1 MSEIQK
7 KQSDLQPSTKVCHLL
22 ILAVSVLFVLPIVL
36 NGIPFSND
44 LRQHYQFA
52 ASIYNSITAGE
63 IFPNWSAF
71 ENSGYGGI
79 GLRFYP
85 PISYY
90 ILSLGKIITGNW
102 FYGSC
107 AAFGFWAWLGAVGVF
122 YWAKEFFDNKSSLIA
137 AVLFVFVPFHV
148 SEIYAS
154 FVYAQFAGSSVLPFC
169 FLFVTRTSKSRNLL
183 NIIGLAVSYA
193 VLVLTHL
200 PLTVIGSICIFVF
213 ACFSMRRNLQGFI
226 GFSTAILTG
235 LLLSS
240 FHWIRVVTEMKLLNH
255 ISDKFSASGKGN
267 YEFSA
272 NFPLSFPYIFGLD
285 NDLNSIW
292 FIDLILFATFIM
304 CLPSLFVF
312 FKNET
317 SVRKSTLY
325 PHIATFICVLFLATK
340 LSIPLWEHISVL
352 QKVQFPWRFLSVI
365 SVISVIFAASG
376 IKFCF
381 ENLKTSQRSTAFLI
395 FACLIFGIV
404 FTGTQVIR
412 QTNFLAH
419 AQFLEITKNAPTT
432 ENNECWFPVWAE
444 KGFDKIN
451 EKVVAEGRNIEI
463 ISWQNQTKTV
473 KIGSGNPTKVR
484 LAVLNYPHW
493 KATVN
498 DVSIATQATL
508 DGVVLIPVSDE
519 ESTIKLE
526 FVEPVI
532 VQTANLVSKISWI
545 LLTFTALFLLWK
557 TSLKSKI

>member
-36 NGIPFSND
+36 NGIPLSND

-52 ASIYNSITAGE
+52 ASIYNSMVSGE
-63 IFPNWSAF
+63 FFPNWSAF
-71 ENSGYGGI
+71 ENNGYGGI

-90 ILSLGKIITGNW
+90 VLSFGKIITGSW

-107 AAFGFWAWLGAVGVF
+107 AAFGFWAWLGAIGVF
-122 YWAKEFFDNKSSLIA
+122 KSSLIA
-137 AVLFVFVPFHV
+137 AVLFIFIPFHV

-154 FVYAQFAGSSVLPFC
+154 FVYAEFAGSSILPFC
-169 FLFVTRTSKSRNLL
+169 FLFVTRISKSRNLL
-183 NIIGLAVSYA
+183 NIVGLAVSYA

-213 ACFSMRRNLQGFI
+213 ACFSIRRNLRGFI
-226 GFSTAILTG
+226 GFSTAILIG

-255 ISDKFSASGKGN
+255 ISDKFSASGQGN
-267 YEFSA
+267 YDFYA
-272 NFPLSFPYIFGLD
+272 NFPLSFPYLSGLD

-292 FIDLILFATFIM
+292 FIDLILFATLVVS
-304 CLPSLFVF
+304 LPSLFIF
-312 FKNET
+312 LKNET
-317 SVRKSTLY
+317 SAIKSTLY
-325 PHIATFICVLFLATK
+325 PHIATFVCVLFLATK

-365 SVISVIFAASG
+365 SVISVMFAASG
-376 IKFCF
+376 IKYCF

-395 FACLIFGIV
+395 FACLAFGIV
-404 FTGTQVIR
+404 FSWTQVIR
-412 QTNFLAH
+412 QTNFLDQNIFA
-419 AQFLEITKNAPTT
+419 EIIADAPTA
-432 ENNECWFPVWAE
+432 ENNECWFPIWAE

-451 EKVVAEGRNIEI
+451 EKVVAGNRNAEI
-463 ISWQNQTKTV
+463 ISWQNQTKIV
-473 KIGSGNPTKVR
+473 KIGSGEATEVR

-498 DVSIATQATL
+498 NVSTSTL
-508 DGVVLIPVSDE
+508 TTSDGVVLIPVSAE
-519 ESTIKLE
+519 ESIIKLE
-526 FVEPVI
+526 FIEPAI
-532 VQTANLVSKISWI
+532 VKIANLISKISWI

>member
-1 MSEIQK
+1 MPEIQK
-7 KQSDLQPSTKVCHLL
+7 KQSDLQPSTEVCRLL
-22 ILAVSVLFVLPIVL
+22 ILVASVLFVLPIIL

-52 ASIYNSITAGE
+52 ASVYNSMVSGE
-63 IFPNWSAF
+63 FFPNWSAL
-71 ENSGYGGI
+71 ENNGYGGI

-85 PISYY
+85 PLSYY
-90 ILSLGKIITGNW
+90 VLAFGKIITGSW

-107 AAFGFWAWLGAVGVF
+107 AAFGFWAWLGAIGVF
-122 YWAKEFFDNKSSLIA
+122 YWSKEFFDNKSSLIA
-137 AVLFVFVPFHV
+137 AVLFIFIPFHV

-154 FVYAQFAGSSVLPFC
+154 FIYAQFAGTGILPFC
-169 FLFVTRTSKSRNLL
+169 FLFVTKISKSCKLL

-213 ACFSMRRNLQGFI
+213 ACFSVRRNLRGFI
-226 GFSTAILTG
+226 GFSTAILIG

-255 ISDKFSASGKGN
+255 VSDKFSASGQGN
-267 YEFSA
+267 YDFYA

-292 FIDLILFATFIM
+292 FIDLILSATFIM
-304 CLPSLFVF
+304 CLPPLFVF
-312 FKNET
+312 LKSET
-317 SVRKSTLY
+317 SAIKSTLY
-325 PHIATFICVLFLATK
+325 PHIATFVCVLFLATK
-340 LSIPLWEHISVL
+340 LSVPLWEHISVL

-395 FACLIFGIV
+395 FACLAFGIV

-412 QTNFLAH
+412 QTNFLDQNRFA
-419 AQFLEITKNAPTT
+419 EIIADASTA
-432 ENNECWFPVWAE
+432 ENNECWFPIQAE

-451 EKVVAEGRNIEI
+451 EKVVAGNRNAEI
-463 ISWQNQTKTV
+463 ISWQNQTKIV
-473 KIGSGNPTKVR
+473 KINSGEATEIR

-498 DVSIATQATL
+498 NVSIATSTTS
-508 DGVVLIPVSDE
+508 DGVVLIPVSNE

-526 FVEPVI
+526 FIEPTI
-532 VQTANLVSKISWI
+532 VQIANLISKISWI
-545 LLTFTALFLLWK
+545 LLLFTALFLLWK